1 MRSRRG
7 ESHRNMAKDDK
18 YQGLG
23 KGNYDEEILIRGYKV
38 QHKKGSFL
46 RSVVQYVVIRVNKNL

>member
-1 MRSRRG
+1 M
-7 ESHRNMAKDDK
+7 ESHRNMTKDDK
-18 YQGLG
+18 YKGLG

-46 RSVVQYVVIRVNKNL
+46 RSVVQYMVITVNKNL

>member
-1 MRSRRG
+1 MG
-7 ESHRNMAKDDK
+7 SHRNMAKVDK

-23 KGNYDEEILIRGYKV
+23 KGNYDEEILIIGYKV

-46 RSVVQYVVIRVNKNL
+46 RSVVQYMVIRVNKNL